1 MGRKPGDLDAPGK
14 VVLEAEGRSLPW
26 WIGLRLQRVGSVHS
40 VSHREVQGRAGLGG
54 AGGEHAAA
62 GKS

>member
-1 MGRKPGDLDAPGK
+1 M
-14 VVLEAEGRSLPW
+14 
-26 WIGLRLQRVGSVHS
+26 WIGLRLQRVGSVRS
-40 VSHREVQGRAGLGG
+40 VSHWEAQGRAGLGG